1 MSNEID
7 KLKKAEMQTDT
18 DISLEQKESG
28 DYKKGKVNLKGFDLV
43 VENPKGSMRS
53 GTDKNGKAWE
63 SEMKS
68 TYGYFSDTNGRDGD
82 EIDVFLGD
90 YLDEDFNVYV
100 IDQID
105 ENGALDEHK
114 VMFGYKDMYSAIDA
128 YFDCYDDDW
137 HGFGNIEELTIE
149 EFSKWLKMESTL
161 SLADG
166 TAKAVVMAQVSDF
179 AEKRTTII
187 KLEGEVLDDKTLLEL
202 KEQAGDPSTFDT
214 LIIEIASQG
223 GSVVEGVKIMLWF
236 NELSTMGK
244 TVVTIVTANAY
255 SIASLIMLSA
265 NRRIIAST
273 ADVMVHNP
281 MLPEIT
287 FANAE
292 ALETH
297 AKELRA
303 LEQVMYNLY
312 QIFTDQDPEII
323 KKLMDAETYLTAE
336 MAQKYGFV
344 DEIAD
349 LQERPKAVS
358 VANTQKLTNMSK
370 LTNVLN
376 QVISGLSG
384 SKYVNQMYYDKDGGK
399 FEIFQ
404 TDLATYK
411 VGDTTDL
418 KSTEVTI
425 AADGS
430 VLTIDENGVITNIDK
445 SRSAEMVDEDDKGDP
460 LKEQVKEK
468 LEGQVEDEKEKLAD
482 DAKMTNEDD
491 KGDPLKEQVKERL
504 EGQIEDEKEKLAE
517 DARMRA
523 KAKVEAKVKAEE
535 VKTKEEDEIL
545 AKAKAISDARAT
557 GAKAE
562 DVTETK
568 VETEDKDVVAKGA
581 KMEEGEYVTRE
592 DLDAVLDIVS
602 ELKEEIKAL
611 KSGAEMT
618 AKAVEEGKDFEE
630 TAVKAIQAIA
640 SNVSSDFKPEARSIA
655 IVQNGQQ
662 GSIFQNLLAS
672 SRGTK

>member
-1 MSNEID
+1 MSNEIE
-7 KLKKAEMQTDT
+7 KLKKAEKQTNT
-18 DISLEQKESG
+18 NITPEQKASG
-28 DYKKGKVNLKGFDLV
+28 DYSKGELNVKGFDFV
-43 VENPKGSMRS
+43 IENPKGSIRS
-53 GTDKNGKAWE
+53 GTDTKGKVWK

-68 TYGYFSDTNGRDGD
+68 TYGYLKDTKGRDGD
-82 EIDVFLGD
+82 EIDVFLGED
-90 YLDEDFNVYV
+90 LDKDFNVFI
-100 IDQID
+100 IDQMD

-114 VMFGYKDMYSAIDA
+114 IMFGYKDIYTAIDA
-128 YFDCYDDDW
+128 YFDCYSDDW
-137 HGFGNIEELTIE
+137 NGFGNIEELTIE
-149 EFSKWLKMESTL
+149 EFSKWLTMQNTL
-161 SLADG
+161 AVADG
-166 TAKAVVMAQVSDF
+166 SAKAFVMAQVSDY
-179 AEKRTTII
+179 AEKRTNII
-187 KLEGEVLDDKTLLEL
+187 KLEGEVLDDKTLIDL
-202 KEQAGDPSTFDT
+202 KEQAGNPEDFDT

-303 LEQVMYNLY
+303 LEKVMYNLY

-336 MAQKYGFV
+336 MAKTYGFV

-349 LQERPKAVS
+349 LQERPKAKS
-358 VANTQKLTNMSK
+358 VANTQKLSNMSK

-376 QVISGLSG
+376 AVISGISG

-411 VGDTTDL
+411 VGDQTDL
-418 KSTEVTI
+418 KSTEVTVG
-425 AADGS
+425 ADGS
-430 VLTIDENGVITNIDK
+430 VLTIDENGFITKIDK
-445 SRSAEMVDEDDKGDP
+445 SKSPDMVDESEKGDP

-468 LEGQVEDEKEKLAD
+468 LENEVEDEKEEVKE
-482 DAKMTNEDD
+482 DAKM
-491 KGDPLKEQVKERL
+491 
-504 EGQIEDEKEKLAE
+504 EGTAGTDVAE

-523 KAKVEAKVKAEE
+523 KAKVDAKAQADEA
-535 VKTKEEDEIL
+535 KTKEDDEIL
-545 AKAKAISDARAT
+545 AKAKAITDARA
-557 GAKAE
+557 GVKAE
-562 DVTETK
+562 EQPAGETNEGKAPEVEKPETVATVT
-568 VETEDKDVVAKGA
+568 AP
-581 KMEEGEYVTRE
+581 KMEDSAPVSRE
-592 DLDAVLDIVS
+592 EFEAILDIVS
-602 ELKEEIKAL
+602 ELKAEVEAL
-611 KSGAEMT
+611 KSGADAT
-618 AKAVEEGKDFEE
+618 AKAVEEGKEFEE

-640 SNVSSDFKPEARSIA
+640 QNVSSDFKPEARAIA
-655 IVQNGQQ
+655 IVEG
-662 GSIFQNLLAS
+662 GSHGTIFQNLLNKS
-672 SRGTK
+672 KNQ